1 MLSFGGYRLAVAFCW
16 ASLAAAALLGAE
28 PPEPAIG
35 ERGDAQLADVCFVDR
50 ANGWAVGDRGVIWH
64 TANGGEHWKLQPSG
78 VDCRLSSVCFIDE
91 QTGWVAG
98 GSTQPYTRLVSGV
111 VLHTTD
117 GGRTWTLNRK
127 LVLPTISRLRFFD
140 AQHGWAVG
148 RSSALFPSGVFT
160 TQDGGRS
167 WSAIPATE
175 IGGWLT
181 GDFVDPNTGAL
192 AGRVGRTAP
201 LRRRGIESAN
211 TAFGLRALADMKL
224 LAPNRG
230 WLVGEGG
237 LVLRTQDLGKSWQTT
252 EGEIPAGMRSQ
263 FDFNA
268 LAVLGE
274 HIWIAGTPGTRVL
287 RSSDAGRTWQ
297 VVDTGQ
303 SVPIRA
309 LAFSDE
315 RHGCAVGDLG
325 TILTTADGG
334 QTWSQRR
341 AGGSRAAYVAFVS
354 RATDVPWELVARLS
368 AEEGYLGAI
377 DVLNRED
384 LEMRNASDA
393 ALVAQEATV
402 SAGGSIAQ
410 AAWRFPL
417 RQAGLK
423 LDAEDLV
430 EIWNSANDGKAIDKL
445 EAHVVARIRMLRPNV
460 VVTSA
465 ADVRGSDPAAHIA
478 NQVVLRAVEHAADPA
493 HYPEQLAEAG
503 LRPWSVQKVFAALPA
518 GQAGAINVNTSQ
530 LSNRLGRSIGELA
543 APARGVLAAEFS
555 PPPPVVGFRLL
566 VDRLPQQIGQR
577 DFFSGI
583 PLSPGSDA
591 RRPLDELVPTN
602 LEATK
607 REVQMRRNL
616 QAILA
621 RSESDERDGR
631 FLADFGEQTRR
642 MEPARAAEVLFQLG
656 ERYHRLGRWPSAAE
670 CFELVVERYP
680 TSPLAGKSLVWLVQ
694 YYASGEAAW
703 RNRAPQQHRVEQVS
717 GREPTMPSRA
727 QSAKE
732 KAAPEG
738 MRAVGRGVRRQAA
751 IGAGA
756 EVASAAGLVLGDA
769 EAAERLAKAAGYGKQ
784 LEELQP
790 ALYGEPAARFPL
802 AVAQRQQGS
811 TRVAERFYAMLKST
825 RPADA
830 WRDCAAAEIWLGD
843 RRAECPKSVYMC
855 RIAPGKPRLD
865 GRLDEPFW
873 QTAEKAQLHSAL
885 RDDADWEALAMLA
898 FDEEFLYIAVSCTRA
913 ERFKYEPSDEPRPRD
928 ADLADQDRVE
938 LLIDVDRDF
947 ATYYQLAIDCRGW
960 TAERCWQD
968 SSWNPNWFVAAG
980 QTDTTWTAEAAIPL
994 SELGDSRTAGKR
1006 AWALGIQRIVPG
1018 VGFQSWTV
1026 PASPSYTPE
1035 GFGYL
1040 LFE

>member
-1 MLSFGGYRLAVAFCW
+1 LQGGDLPQQ
-16 ASLAAAALLGAE
+16 S
-28 PPEPAIG
+28 IG
-35 ERGDAQLADVCFVDR
+35 ERGDAQLADVWFADG

-64 TANGGEHWKLQPSG
+64 TADAGEHWNLQASG
-78 VDCRLSSVCFIDE
+78 VDCRLASVCFIDE
-91 QTGWVAG
+91 QTGWAAG
-98 GSTQPYTRLVSGV
+98 GSTQPYTRSASGV
-111 VLHTTD
+111 VLHTRD
-117 GGRTWTLNRK
+117 GGSTWTLNRK
-127 LVLPTISRLRFFD
+127 LVLPTVSRIRFFD
-140 AQHGWAVG
+140 AQHGWAIG
-148 RSSALFPSGVFT
+148 RSSALFPSGVFS

-167 WSAIPATE
+167 WSPISATE
-175 IGGWLT
+175 SGAWLT
-181 GDFVDPNTGAL
+181 GDFIDPNTGAM
-192 AGRVGRTAP
+192 AGPVGRTAA

-211 TAFGLRALADMKL
+211 AAFGLRALADMKL
-224 LAPNRG
+224 VAPNKG

-237 LVLRTQDLGKSWQTT
+237 LALRTQDLGKSWQTS
-252 EGEIPAGMRSQ
+252 EGEIPPALRNQ
-263 FDFNA
+263 FDFQA
-268 LAVLGE
+268 LAVRGE
-274 HIWIAGTPGTRVL
+274 HVWAAGTPGTRVL
-287 RSSDAGRTWQ
+287 HSADAGRTWN
-297 VVDTGQ
+297 VADTGQ

-309 LAFSDE
+309 ITFSDDGN
-315 RHGCAVGDLG
+315 GCAVGDLG

-334 QTWSQRR
+334 KTWTRRR
-341 AGGSRAAYVAFVS
+341 AGGSRAAYAAFVS
-354 RATDVPWELVARLS
+354 RATDLPWELVARLS

-377 DVLNRED
+377 EVLNRED
-384 LEMRNASDA
+384 LETRDA
-393 ALVAQEATV
+393 ADGAIAQEATV
-402 SAGGSIAQ
+402 LAGGSIAG

-423 LDAEDLV
+423 LGADELID
-430 EIWNSANDGKAIDKL
+430 IWNSANDGQAIDKL
-445 EAHVVARIRMLRPNV
+445 EAHIVGRIRMWRPNI

-465 ADVRGSDPAAHIA
+465 ADVRGGDPAAHIV

-493 HYPEQLAEAG
+493 HFPEQLAEAG

-518 GQAGAINVNTSQ
+518 GQAGAINVNTAQ

-543 APARGVLAAEFS
+543 APARGVLAPEFS
-555 PPPPVVGFRLL
+555 PPPAVVGFRLL

-583 PLSPGSDA
+583 PLSPGCDA

-621 RSESDERDGR
+621 RNESDERDGR

-642 MEPARAAEVLFQLG
+642 MEPVRAAEVLFQLG
-656 ERYHRLGRWPSAAE
+656 ERYYRLGRWPAAAE
-670 CFELVVERYP
+670 CFELVVGRYP

-694 YYASGEAAW
+694 YYSSSEAAW

-717 GREPTMPSRA
+717 AHEPVLPSRA
-727 QSAKE
+727 GSAND

-738 MRAVGRGVRRQAA
+738 MRAMGRGARRQAA

-756 EVASAAGLVLGDA
+756 EVATATGLVLGDA
-769 EAAERLAKAAGYGKQ
+769 EAAERLAKAAGYAKQ

-790 ALYGEPAARFPL
+790 ALYSEPFVRFPL

-825 RPADA
+825 RPNDA
-830 WRDCAAAEIWLGD
+830 WRDCAAAELWLAD
-843 RRAECPKSVYMC
+843 RKSEGPKSVYTC

-865 GRLDEPFW
+865 ARLDEPFW
-873 QTAEKAQLHSAL
+873 RTTEKAQLHSAL

-898 FDEEFLYIAVSCTRA
+898 YDEEFLYIAVSCTRA
-913 ERFKYEPSDEPRPRD
+913 ERFKYEHPDEPRPRD
-928 ADLADQDRVE
+928 AELADQDRVE
-938 LLIDVDRDF
+938 LMIDVDRDF

-960 TAERCWQD
+960 TGERCWQD

-994 SELGDSRTAGKR
+994 SELGGSRSGGKR

-1026 PASPSYTPE
+1026 PASPSCLPE